1 MKGLLTAALLATVLA
16 GIPVFASA
24 LNRTEPKAGLTSAL
38 ASPAPASPQIR
49 RRRPYRRRFILI
61 NSPDRRRRRL
71 RNRRRYVIVRRRIPS
86 DHNWI
91 NNPSRSGLR
100 RGRRRN

>member
-1 MKGLLTAALLATVLA
+1 MKRFLTAALLATVLA

-24 LNRTEPKAGLTSAL
+24 LNRTERKAGLTSVL
-38 ASPAPASPQIR
+38 ASPAPAGPQNR
-49 RRRPYRRRFILI
+49 RLRY
-61 NSPDRRRRRL
+61 RRL

-86 DHNWI
+86 DHNWM
-91 NNPSRSGLR
+91 NNPSRSALR

>member
-1 MKGLLTAALLATVLA
+1 MKRFLTAILLATVLA
-16 GIPVFASA
+16 GIPVFATA
-24 LNRTEPKAGLTSAL
+24 LNRTERKAGLTSAL
-38 ASPAPASPQIR
+38 ASPAPASPQNR
-49 RRRPYRRRFILI
+49 RLRFRRLRY
-61 NSPDRRRRRL
+61 RRL

>member
-1 MKGLLTAALLATVLA
+1 MKRFLTAILLATVLA
-16 GIPVFASA
+16 AIPVFATA
-24 LNRTEPKAGLTSAL
+24 LNRTVGLTAAL
-38 ASPAPASPQIR
+38 ASPAPASPQNR
-49 RRRPYRRRFILI
+49 RLRFRRLRFRRLRY
-61 NSPDRRRRRL
+61 RRL

-100 RGRRRN
+100 RGRRN

>member
-1 MKGLLTAALLATVLA
+1 MKRLLTAVLLATVLA

-24 LNRTEPKAGLTSAL
+24 LNRTELKAGLTSAL
-38 ASPAPASPQIR
+38 ASPAPASPQNR
-49 RRRPYRRRFILI
+49 RLRFRRLRY
-61 NSPDRRRRRL
+61 RRL

-91 NNPSRSGLR
+91 HNPTRSGLR